1 MSPTSAS
8 ERIILV
14 DTNVLSYRFKK
25 SPDYYSKYQQ
35 YFVGRIPSI
44 SFVTY
49 GEALAGALEAEWSPN
64 RMNQFESY
72 LKTYLLI
79 PGDINIVREYSKTR
93 KECRQIGITVPDN
106 DLWIAAT
113 ARHHK
118 LSLVTND
125 HIFTLI
131 PSLRVLR

>member
-1 MSPTSAS
+1 MNSAPAS

-25 SPDYYSKYQQ
+25 STDYETKYQQ
-35 YFVGRIPSI
+35 YFVERIPSI

-49 GEALAGALEAEWSPN
+49 GEALAGALEAEWSTN
-64 RMNQFESY
+64 RINQFESY

-79 PGDINIVREYSKTR
+79 PGDINIVRAYSMTR
-93 KECRQIGITVPDN
+93 KECKQVGITVGDN

-118 LSLVTND
+118 LPLVTND
-125 HIFTLI
+125 RIFDLI
-131 PSLRVLR
+131 PGINVLR